1 MNSEYFTKILKHDH
15 EATLKLF
22 EDPLKRLVVHAS
34 FVKLAAL
41 YDDKIN
47 SPSFK
52 LALENDLKDFIKNK
66 TKEGKDADYFQSFET
81 ILNESADN
89 FIKKYKKQ
97 MTSRILYR
105 LEKDNVQVEDQYI
118 LSSLKI
124 NEQDLEGAK
133 VLLEEYK
140 KKYAD
145 K

>member
-1 MNSEYFTKILKHDH
+1 MNTEYFTKILKHDH
-15 EATLKLF
+15 QATLKLL
-22 EDPLKRLVVHAS
+22 EDPLKQLVIHAA

-47 SPSFK
+47 APAFK
-52 LALENDLKDFIKNK
+52 LDLETNLKEFIKNK
-66 TKEGKDADYFQSFET
+66 TGEGKDAEYFESFES

-89 FIKKYKKQ
+89 FIIKYKKQ

-124 NEQDLEGAK
+124 NEDDLKGAR

>member
-1 MNSEYFTKILKHDH
+1 MNGEYFTKILKHDH

-22 EDPLKRLVVHAS
+22 PDTQKQMVIHAA

-41 YDDKIN
+41 YDDKTN
-47 SPSFK
+47 APAFK
-52 LALENDLKDFIKNK
+52 LALETALKQFIKDK
-66 TKEGKDADYFQSFET
+66 TGEGKDTDYFESFENV
-81 ILNESADN
+81 LNESADN
-89 FIKKYKKQ
+89 FIIKYKKQ

-105 LEKDNVQVEDQYI
+105 LEKDNVQVEDQYV

-124 NEQDLEGAK
+124 NEEDLKGAR

-140 KKYAD
+140 KKYTD

>member
-1 MNSEYFTKILKHDH
+1 MNSEYFTKILAHDH
-15 EATLKLF
+15 QATLKLF
-22 EDPLKRLVVHAS
+22 EDPLKRLVVHAA

-41 YDDKIN
+41 YDDKVN

-52 LALENDLKDFIKNK
+52 LALETGLKDFIKNK
-66 TKEGKDADYFQSFET
+66 TDEGKDSEYFESFEN

-105 LEKDNVQVEDQYI
+105 LEKDNLQVEDQYI

-124 NEQDLEGAK
+124 NEEDMKEAR
-133 VLLEEYK
+133 VLLEQYK
-140 KKYAD
+140 QKYGD

>member
-1 MNSEYFTKILKHDH
+1 MNSEYFTKVLRHDH

-22 EDPLKRLVVHAS
+22 QDDLKRLVIHAA

-47 SPSFK
+47 APVFK
-52 LALENDLKDFIKNK
+52 MALETNLKDFIKNK
-66 TKEGKDADYFQSFET
+66 TDEGKDSEYFESFEN

-89 FIKKYKKQ
+89 FILKYKKQ
-97 MTSRILYR
+97 MASRILYR

-118 LSSLKI
+118 LSSLKLSP
-124 NEQDLEGAK
+124 EDLNGARL
-133 VLLEEYK
+133 LLEEYK
-140 KKYAD
+140 KKYPD